1 VHRYIDTKGLIGRC
15 AKFFVDGRTWHIQR
29 LLSRYPD
36 LEPLW
41 VHATF
46 GQCEVEYMQ
55 RVANAIAQRS
65 GLKVLSCDNLGMARV
80 RLFKDLK
87 YRPDGVPRFWFEFHP
102 SHRLP
107 SPKAGKSRFH
117 SRDLRA
123 FYRAARATMDADPD
137 AGLSIRRVY
146 NRIEDDARKMLLAR
160 VSHNHYLIVL

>member
-1 VHRYIDTKGLIGRC
+1 M
-15 AKFFVDGRTWHIQR
+15 DGRTWHIER
-29 LLSRYPD
+29 LLSKYRD

-46 GQCEVEYMQ
+46 GQCEVEYMH
-55 RVANAIAQRS
+55 RVANAIEQRR

-80 RLFKDLK
+80 RLFKDIK

-107 SPKAGKSRFH
+107 PPNAGRTRFR
-117 SRDLRA
+117 SRDLLA
-123 FYRAARATMDADPD
+123 FYRVARSTMAADLDP
-137 AGLSIRRVY
+137 GLSIRRVY

-160 VSHNHYLIVL
+160 VSGHHYLIVL